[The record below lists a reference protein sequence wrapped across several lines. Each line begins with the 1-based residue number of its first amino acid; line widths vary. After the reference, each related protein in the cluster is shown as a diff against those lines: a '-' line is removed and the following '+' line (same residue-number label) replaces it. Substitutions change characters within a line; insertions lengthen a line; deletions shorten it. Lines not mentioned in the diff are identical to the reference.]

1 VCRCRRPPGQGTLSI
16 ICKTRYMRLLAPRLP
31 PFKAYVALVIGLGVA
46 CCAVVFALDG
56 SSLSRL
62 WSPEVAL
69 FVACALAGELIPLKV
84 VTRGV
89 EGEVTTSGT
98 FAFATMLVAG
108 PACAIAALV
117 GASIAADAMRRK
129 APVKLLFNSCQY
141 AITLTASGLALM
153 LLTGVPRMD
162 TAVHFAPGD
171 LPGILAAAAVFF
183 LVNSSLVA
191 TVIALVQ
198 GLRVGRYL
206 VQDWFFQV
214 STGGLLLGLA
224 PMVALAADFA
234 LPFVALLFLPLLAV
248 HRGGRQAIAK
258 EHQALHDA
266 LTGLPNRSLFSHRI
280 EQVLNAGRR
289 ADRNAAVMLIDLDHF
304 KEINDTLG
312 HHAGDRLLQEVA
324 VRLRASLDEQDTVA
338 RLGGDEFGV
347 LLPDCESHEQASEV
361 AHGLL
366 HQLRE
371 PFSIDGLT
379 LEVDGSIGI
388 ACAPDHGT
396 DVEQLNQRADI
407 AMYAAKEGGRGAVLF
422 EPQLDRYSPRRL
434 SLAGSLRSGIADGE
448 IVLFYQPKAK
458 LTTGK
463 IIGVEAL
470 ARWRHPRLGLIG
482 PSEFVPIAEQTGLI
496 GPLTSHVLEE
506 ALNQVR
512 EWSEQGEELSVAVNL
527 SARSFLDAQLAV
539 EIPRLLER
547 TGVDASLLEL
557 EITESMLMLDPARA
571 KATLERLSAIGLSL
585 SVDDFGTGYSS
596 LANLKRL
603 PVDGIKIDKS
613 FVIDMPHDASDA
625 AIVRSTIDLAH
636 NLGLKVVAEGV
647 ESHEAWR
654 RLEDLGCDLAQGFH
668 VSRPVPADAMT
679 RLLIE
684 RRAAAAAQAEPQPF
698 PFRVVQG
705 YAS

>member
-1 VCRCRRPPGQGTLSI
+1 MRFPPS
-16 ICKTRYMRLLAPRLP
+16 RLP
-31 PFKAYVALVIGLGVA
+31 PLQAYIAAVILAGTLCGVG
-46 CCAVVFALDG
+46 VFVLDG
-56 SSLSRL
+56 TSLTRL
-62 WSPEVAL
+62 ASPEIL
-69 FVACALAGELIPLKV
+69 FFAACALIGELVPLKV

-89 EGEVTTSGT
+89 EGEVTTSTT
-98 FAFATMLVAG
+98 FAFAAMLVAG
-108 PACAIAALV
+108 PACAFVALV
-117 GASIAADAMRRK
+117 GASFAADAMRGK
-129 APVKLLFNSCQY
+129 APTKLLFNSSQY
-141 AITLTASGLALM
+141 AITITAAAVALHF
-153 LLTGVPRMD
+153 LTGVPRVG
-162 TAVHFAPGD
+162 AEFHFAPDD
-171 LPGILAAAAVFF
+171 LPGILAAASVFF
-183 LVNSSLVA
+183 VVNSVLVA

-198 GLRVGRYL
+198 QLRIGRYL

-214 STGGLLLGLA
+214 STGGLMLGLA

-234 LPFVALLFLPLLAV
+234 LPSVALLFLPLLAV

-289 ADRNAAVMLIDLDHF
+289 ADRIAAVMLIDLDHF

-324 VRLRASLDEQDTVA
+324 ERLDASLDEQHTVA

-347 LLPDCESHEQASEV
+347 LLPDLAGPDEASAV
-361 AHGLL
+361 AQQLL
-366 HQLRE
+366 NQLRE

-379 LEVDGSIGI
+379 LEVDASIGI
-388 ACAPDHGT
+388 ACAPEHGN

-407 AMYAAKEGGRGAVLF
+407 AMYAAKEGGRGYVLF

-434 SLAGSLRSGIADGE
+434 SLGRLAARGHRRRRDRPLLPAQGRADVRQDRRRRG
-448 IVLFYQPKAK
+448 AR
-458 LTTGK
+458 
-463 IIGVEAL
+463 AL
-470 ARWRHPRLGLIG
+470 AAPATRADRPVGVRTDRRTDRADRPADLACARTGA
-482 PSEFVPIAEQTGLI
+482 PSGARVGA
-496 GPLTSHVLEE
+496 
-506 ALNQVR
+506 
-512 EWSEQGEELSVAVNL
+512 EQGEELSVAVNL

-539 EIPRLLER
+539 EIPRLLEA
-547 TGVDASLLEL
+547 TGVDARLLEL
-557 EITESMLMLDPARA
+557 EITESMLMIDPARA

-636 NLGLKVVAEGV
+636 NLGLRVVAEGV

-654 RLEDLGCDLAQGFH
+654 RLRGPGLRPRAGLPRLPPGARRGHDPLA
-668 VSRPVPADAMT
+668 
-679 RLLIE
+679 
-684 RRAAAAAQAEPQPF
+684 RRAP
-698 PFRVVQG
+698 RG
-705 YAS
+705 RRGRGG